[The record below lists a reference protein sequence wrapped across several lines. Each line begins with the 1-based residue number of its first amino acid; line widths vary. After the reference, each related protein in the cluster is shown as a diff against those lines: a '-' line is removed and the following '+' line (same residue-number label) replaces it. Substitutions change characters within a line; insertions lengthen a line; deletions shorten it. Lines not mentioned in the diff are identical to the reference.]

1 LETESNK
8 ILHEIKRDSISTL
21 DSLKKTLEGL
31 LVEIKTAQRRDFDS
45 SDFVIDEFRRLVNAI
60 AALTAR
66 LEKLP

>member
-1 LETESNK
+1 METESNK

-60 AALTAR
+60 AALTAQ